1 MIGVYWQILLS
12 RFSLGFKLG
21 LLRKKYFCCKKKSG
35 TASCVL
41 VFCMT
46 AIQTNA
52 APTFGL
58 FYFNQHFYTDETLIR
73 QSLGRNPPEVK
84 VTNEQ
89 KLCSKVIY
97 IVSQT
102 SV

>member
-1 MIGVYWQILLS
+1 
-12 RFSLGFKLG
+12 
-21 LLRKKYFCCKKKSG
+21 
-35 TASCVL
+35 
-41 VFCMT
+41 MT

-73 QSLGRNPPEVK
+73 QSLGRNPPEAL

-89 KLCSKVIY
+89 KICSKVIY